1 MPRGTPP
8 RPPAAADEPRPGER
22 RCCRPRLE
30 RGHARETAR
39 AVCRPPR
46 GGVRALRRGL
56 ARRPGRACARRRLCP
71 RAHGI
76 SGARIRRPG
85 RSRRRTQCF
94 AAWPAMPRNPS
105 ACDVRRALRTGR
117 SCARVPW
124 GHCAAGLRGRPAH
137 RSLWPRSPRAP
148 FAPIRRAPPPSR
160 LRLHRP
166 FVRVCVRG
174 LPPSPF
180 RRRAALRAAPPFGEA
195 PRGRGSSRSW
205 RRRAP

>member
-8 RPPAAADEPRPGER
+8 RPPQLRTSRGRRAPLLPPAPGARPCARTGPRCLPPAARRRSRPSPRPCETS
-22 RCCRPRLE
+22 RPR
-30 RGHARETAR
+30 
-39 AVCRPPR
+39 
-46 GGVRALRRGL
+46 VRATPPVPSRAWHLGRAHSPTGAFSAKDSMLRGL
-56 ARRPGRACARRRLCP
+56 ARR
-71 RAHGI
+71 
-76 SGARIRRPG
+76 
-85 RSRRRTQCF
+85 
-94 AAWPAMPRNPS
+94 MPRNPS